1 MELTVC
7 PPTSAQCL
15 PTNCPSYVFQIFA
28 QHIPNICPTYAQCLP
43 NVCHMSPMSAQCSRC
58 LHQNVPDICQILDF
72 LLYVLFILQLLTD
85 GMTTRSSIFMR
96 TGGWPVNLTEFK
108 LQSAAIQI
116 PVCFLGTREQNITR
130 AKCFWP
136 EQAQLYFLADIGMTG
151 KRSNTG
157 ALIFCYS
164 MLFISNK
171 ICSLKEINF

>member
-1 MELTVC
+1 MSTH
-7 PPTSAQCL
+7 QL
-15 PTNCPSYVFQIFA
+15 PILC
-28 QHIPNICPTYAQCLP
+28 IPNICPTYTQHMPNICPMSAKCLPYVP
-43 NVCHMSPMSAQCSRC
+43 NVCPMFQMSASKCPRYMS
-58 LHQNVPDICQILDF
+58 NVVCGQILDF
-72 LLYVLFILQLLTD
+72 LLYVLFKVLFILQLLTD

-96 TGGWPVNLTEFK
+96 TVGWPVNLTEFK

-171 ICSLKEINF
+171 SCSLKEINF